1 MPPPGR
7 MPTRAW
13 VSANT
18 ARSEAMRKSQ
28 PSAISRPPVNTA
40 PLIAPT
46 IGVRILPVASMQLC
60 ERNSAK
66 YFSAVALRL
75 LEVDAGAERR
85 VGAREHDG
93 AHRLVVIGLRQR
105 GVSRTDQVAAQRI
118 PGLGPVECQ
127 HAHRTVIG
135 DENEWF
141 GHGEVNAGT
150 GWRCSPDPAA
160 AAAGRRGRM

>member
-46 IGVRILPVASMQLC
+46 IGVRIFEVASMQLC

-66 YFSAVALRL
+66 YFGAVALRL
-75 LEVDAGAERR
+75 LEVDTRAERGI
-85 VGAREHDG
+85 GAGEH
-93 AHRLVVIGLRQR
+93 HRSYRLVVVGLGQSVMGRL
-105 GVSRTDQVAAQRI
+105 DQLAAQRI
-118 PGLGPVECQ
+118 PGLGPVERQ
-127 HAHRTVIG
+127 HAYRTVIG
-135 DENEWF
+135 DEDE
-141 GHGEVNAGT
+141 
-150 GWRCSPDPAA
+150 
-160 AAAGRRGRM
+160 

>member
-46 IGVRILPVASMQLC
+46 IGVRIFAGGLDAAVRAELR
-60 ERNSAK
+60 EVLG
-66 YFSAVALRL
+66 AVALRL
-75 LEVDAGAERR
+75 LEVDARAERR
-85 VGAREHDG
+85 VGAGEHDG
-93 AHRLVVIGLRQR
+93 AHRLVVIGVGQR
-105 GVSRTDQVAAQRI
+105 GVRRTDQVAAQRV
-118 PGLGPVECQ
+118 PGLGPVERQ
-127 HAHRTVIG
+127 HANRTVVG
-135 DENEWF
+135 
-141 GHGEVNAGT
+141 GGRTSGV
-150 GWRCSPDPAA
+150 GWSTMDAS
-160 AAAGRRGRM
+160 